1 MESDVTIN
9 ARIRA
14 NAETLSAALEH
25 HMHTVFAPD
34 ARKELRLFSAGEA
47 ADLLNIS
54 TSFLR

>member
-1 MESDVTIN
+1 MTGSVTIN

-14 NAETLSAALEH
+14 NAETLSSALEH
-25 HMHTVFAPD
+25 HMLKKFAPD

-47 ADLLNIS
+47 AGLLDIS